1 MDRDAETPGEQPDG
15 AAVEA
20 LTAELDRIRREC
32 RARAVFLVDTCG
44 RPLARSPADTP
55 LDHDAAASLAASLA
69 AAAQAIGS
77 LFGVER
83 VDTVIQEGR
92 RDAIRLVSDGDLILA
107 VVYGE
112 HTPEGLEA
120 LRARLRK
127 RGALRR
133 IRKLLRDGGA
143 GVLTGVSSGEIEVFL
158 GGTEQGPRS

>member
-1 MDRDAETPGEQPDG
+1 MEPNAEPPGQRPEDA
-15 AAVEA
+15 AREA
-20 LTAELDRIRREC
+20 LRAELERIRREC
-32 RARAVFLVDTCG
+32 RARAVFLVEACG
-44 RPLARSPADTP
+44 RPLARSPADAP
-55 LDHDAAASLAASLA
+55 LDQDAAASLAASLA
-69 AAAQAIGS
+69 AAAQAIGR

-133 IRKLLRDGGA
+133 IRGLLLGGGSKGLEGMDSA
-143 GVLTGVSSGEIEVFL
+143 EIEAL
-158 GGTEQGPRS
+158 LEGADQARRP